1 MPPVM
6 SNRGTRLRR
15 IVPPGDPLR
24 FALLGIMIAAFA
36 VRLIGLN
43 WDDGQL
49 LHPDE
54 YHVTEVTVDRVQLSL
69 PPDWANLRDP
79 ALSTLNPRSDGDDG
93 THRSF
98 AYGSLPLYA
107 TDLVAEGLNRLAGVP
122 VFSGV
127 IAGPSDRD
135 WHSLDQLFK
144 VGRLINM
151 VLDTV
156 VVAMVFAIARMV
168 GGGLAGLG
176 AATIYAFA
184 PVVIQLAHFYTTD
197 SWLTFGAAL
206 TLLCAI
212 RAARSGDRR
221 LFVLAGL
228 AAGFTLATKPTGVAT
243 FALIGL
249 AILYDAWLRHRSGH
263 TPAAI
268 TGAGVERF
276 VLASIAA
283 LIVFAIAEPYAV
295 LDPSSYLADL
305 REQTSI
311 QRGTFDVPYTRV
323 YIGTTP
329 VVYQFEQLVR
339 FGMGPVGGLL
349 GLFGILALAS
359 RAWRHRGA
367 AELMTL
373 GWILIF
379 LATLLLPQTKFLRYV
394 APMVP
399 ALAVAGGYL
408 LSRLARI
415 RLPRLGPVV
424 GMTAAAAAMAGLVF
438 WVAATS
444 SVYASDNTRI
454 SATRWIYDNIPPGS
468 AITTEVW
475 DRGVPLDMGPV
486 LSAETYQ
493 YEWLSFDSYTD
504 RPVYGDL
511 VAIADVLDAI
521 PEARPAAEAIR
532 ANDFPTAEATLATAA
547 PELAAMG
554 EAGRFDLS
562 SRLIQAED
570 GFSDGSYNLHYATD
584 VLIDAL
590 DDLDANDLEGAWS
603 ALGVEITLTGGEEA
617 TSAIYAQLDQAD
629 YYVISSDRI
638 TASLPQLPWRYPVQ
652 IAVLDALR
660 SGQLGYTEVADFTSH
675 PEFAG
680 VSIDDDAADE
690 TWINYDHPHVQ
701 IYQKISLIPQGQ
713 FNALLASQR
722 LQPASPTRTPPAADD
737 LMLDEPNG
745 ELPVV
750 SDARWSSSVT
760 DDSAVA
766 LAVWVVLL
774 IVLQVAG
781 LPLARLLLG
790 NLAEGGWVFARL
802 LITLAAAFVVWMGA
816 STGLFLFRAVWCA
829 AAVIIIAGLLWFLRV
844 RWGSGRR
851 FFAVSADQ
859 RRVAGIGEIVFW
871 TVFVFFLTLRF
882 YNPDS
887 WEANWGGEKPME
899 FAHLNATLRSAEFP
913 PYDPWFSGGYLNYY
927 YYGLYVVA
935 FLIKL
940 TGIPAEIAF
949 NLAQPTVMAFLGS
962 AAYGVA
968 ATLGRDLSAR
978 LNVGRLATIAGGL
991 MGAVLMVAVGNLGG
1005 FFNLFDEQV
1014 GGWAVVW
1021 NPSRAIDGTITE
1033 FPYFTGLYAD
1043 LHAHGIALPITVL
1056 VIALCYSLASQSR
1069 LLNLAL
1075 SAGPVGRWRALL
1087 GARLV
1092 ALAVALGTLYMTN
1105 AWDIAT
1111 YVLFAAASVFLATRG
1126 LRNLIARLVAAVGLF
1141 LVIGILAFASVLA
1154 FYLKFVALFSS
1165 LGRVKGPTPFWDEM
1179 LHFGGLIAIVIVGMT
1194 ALLCVG
1200 ARGGWRVWLQPLL
1213 PIVGIAFLLVFA
1225 SILNRPTAEDDSG
1238 LQAGDLVVL
1247 ALVAMLTLILSAAA
1261 WSRDNALGGPGP
1273 LPAARR
1279 LFIVAAAI
1287 VAVGAAAIGQP
1298 VFGIGVAIVGVG
1310 AFAYLFLPGTAPR
1323 MVGLMVA
1330 AGGGVIAALEIVYLV
1345 DNLGEDPDYYRMN
1358 TVFKFYNQSWVLLAL
1373 SGAGLFAWMLARLS
1387 APASSERRPM
1397 MPRSGAPFGVQ
1408 VVTPP
1413 IVAPPQGT
1421 QPTPVMAPVSPS
1433 GLPSIAWSKVGLVVT
1448 ALVVIASACYP
1459 LTVTSIRLDNRFAGT
1474 PNTLNAYEWMDH
1486 ATVSSTGLTCTD
1498 PPTSRTGMSFADDR
1512 AAIDWFNDEVD
1523 GSPVIAELS
1532 LYNAY
1537 YCLPS
1542 RFSVST
1548 GLPTILGWR
1557 NHESQQRYP
1566 DDLDPRLRDVE
1577 TLYDSTDPD
1586 AKLDI
1591 LRRYGVEYVVVGT
1604 LERDLTDGGR
1614 PTVDPSGLDTFEA
1627 MVGTSLE
1634 VAFQHGETTVYRVLP
1649 ATATTATP

>member
-1 MPPVM
+1 MRV
-6 SNRGTRLRR
+6 
-15 IVPPGDPLR
+15 
-24 FALLGIMIAAFA
+24 ALFGIILAAFA

-54 YHVTEVTVDRVQLSL
+54 YHVTEVTVDRVQLPL
-69 PPDWANLRDP
+69 PPDWSNLADP
-79 ALSTLNPRSDGDDG
+79 AVSTLNPRSDGSDG
-93 THRSF
+93 NHRSF

-107 TDLVAEGLNRLAGVP
+107 TDLVAEGLNRAASLP
-122 VFSGV
+122 VLSTV
-127 IAGPSDRD
+127 IAGPPGQD

-151 VLDTV
+151 MLDTMG
-156 VVAMVFAIARMV
+156 VAMVFAIARMV
-168 GGGLAGLG
+168 GGRAAGIG
-176 AATIYAFA
+176 AAAIYAFA

-212 RAARSGDRR
+212 RAARNGDRR
-221 LFVLAGL
+221 LFLVAGL

-243 FALIGL
+243 FALVGL

-263 TPAAI
+263 TATAVFGAI
-268 TGAGVERF
+268 AERF
-276 VLASIAA
+276 VLAAIAT
-283 LIVFAIAEPYAV
+283 IVVFVIAEPYAV
-295 LDPSSYLADL
+295 LDPTSYLADL

-329 VVYQFEQLVR
+329 MVYQFEQLVR

-349 GLFGILALAS
+349 GVFGIVALAW

-379 LATLLLPQTKFLRYV
+379 LATLLLPQTKFLRYI

-408 LSRLARI
+408 LSRIVRL
-415 RLPRLGPVV
+415 RLPRFGRAFGL
-424 GMTAAAAAMAGLVF
+424 TAAAAAMAGLVF
-438 WVAATS
+438 WVAVTS

-454 SATRWIYDNIPPGS
+454 SASRWIYDNVPPGS

-475 DRGVPLDMGPV
+475 DRGVPLDLGPV
-486 LSAETYQ
+486 LSAETFQ
-493 YEWLSFDSYTD
+493 YEWLSLDSYTD

-511 VAIADVLDAI
+511 VAIAEVLNTVPAVQ
-521 PEARPAAEAIR
+521 PAAPAIR
-532 ANDFPTAEATLATAA
+532 ANDFATAEATLVASA
-547 PELAAMG
+547 PDLAAMD
-554 EAGRFDLS
+554 EASRYDLA
-562 SRLIQAED
+562 SRLVEVED
-570 GFSDGSYNLHYATD
+570 SFSDSSYNLRYATD
-584 VLIDAL
+584 VVIDAL
-590 DDLDANDLEGAWS
+590 NDPTANDLEGAWS
-603 ALGVEITLTGGEEA
+603 ALGVEISLAGSEEA
-617 TSAIYAQLDQAD
+617 AAAIYSQLDQAD
-629 YYVISSDRI
+629 YYVISSNRI

-652 IAVLDALR
+652 IAFFAALE
-660 SGQLGYTEVADFTSH
+660 SGQLGYTQVADFRSH

-680 VSIDDDAADE
+680 ISIDDDAADE
-690 TWINYDHPHVQ
+690 TWINYDHPRVQ
-701 IYQKISLIPQGQ
+701 IFQKTNLIPPDQ
-713 FNALLASQR
+713 FNELLASPR
-722 LQPASPTRTPPAADD
+722 LQPVSPTRTPPAND
-737 LMLDEPNG
+737 LMLDQPNG

-750 SDARWSSSVT
+750 SDARWSSSIT
-760 DDSAVA
+760 DNSGVA
-766 LAVWVVLL
+766 LAVWVLL
-774 IVLQVAG
+774 LVVLQVAG
-781 LPLARLLLG
+781 LPLAQLLLG
-790 NLAEGGWVFARL
+790 NLAEGGWVFSRM

-829 AAVIIIAGLLWFLRV
+829 AALIVIAGLFWFLRA

-871 TVFVFFLTLRF
+871 SVFVFFVVLRF

-887 WEANWGGEKPME
+887 WEAQWGGEKPME
-899 FAHLNATLRSAEFP
+899 FAHLNATLRSSEFP

-991 MGAVLMVAVGNLGG
+991 MGAVLMVGVGNLGG
-1005 FFNLFDEQV
+1005 FFNLFDRQI

-1021 NPSRAIDGTITE
+1021 NPSRALGNDSITE

-1056 VIALCYSLASQSR
+1056 VIALCYSLASQPR
-1069 LLNLAL
+1069 LLTLAL
-1075 SAGPVGRWRALL
+1075 SSGRVGRWRALL
-1087 GARLV
+1087 GARVV
-1092 ALAVALGTLYMTN
+1092 ALSIALGTLYMTN

-1111 YVLFAAASVFLATRG
+1111 YVLFAAASVFIATRS
-1126 LRNLIARLVAAVGLF
+1126 LPTLVARLVAAVAGS
-1141 LVIGILAFASVLA
+1141 LVIAVLGFASVLP
-1154 FYLKFVALFSS
+1154 FYLKFVTLFSS
-1165 LGRVKGPTPFWDEM
+1165 LGGVEEPTNFWNEM

-1213 PIVGIAFLLVFA
+1213 PILGISFVLVFA
-1225 SILNRPTAEDDSG
+1225 AILNRPTVSDESG
-1238 LQAGDLVVL
+1238 LQVGDLVIL
-1247 ALVAMLTLILSAAA
+1247 ALIAILTLILSAAA
-1261 WSRDNALGGPGP
+1261 WSRGNALGGGAP
-1273 LPAARR
+1273 LPMARR
-1279 LFIVAAAI
+1279 LVIVVAA
-1287 VAVGAAAIGQP
+1287 VVTVGAAVVGQP
-1298 VFGIGVAIVGVG
+1298 VFGLGAVIVGVG
-1310 AFAYLFLPGTAPR
+1310 AFSYLFLPGTAPR
-1323 MVGLMVA
+1323 MIGLMIA
-1330 AGGGVIAALEIVYLV
+1330 AGGGVVAALEVIYLV
-1345 DNLGEDPDYYRMN
+1345 DNLAGGSAYRMN
-1358 TVFKFYNQSWVLLAL
+1358 TVFKFYNQTWVLLAL
-1373 SGAGLFAWMLARLS
+1373 SGAGLFAWMLARLV
-1387 APASSERRPM
+1387 APVASRRPAVATAS
-1397 MPRSGAPFGVQ
+1397 SGAPSGVQ
-1408 VVTPP
+1408 VVAPQTPSGP
-1413 IVAPPQGT
+1413 ITNDPV
-1421 QPTPVMAPVSPS
+1421 PVMATVSPP
-1433 GLPSIAWSKVGLVVT
+1433 GLPSVAWSKVGLVVV
-1448 ALVVIASACYP
+1448 ALVVGASACYP
-1459 LTVTSIRLDNRFAGT
+1459 LTATSIRLDNRFAGT

-1486 ATVSSTGLTCTD
+1486 ANVSSSGPSCTD
-1498 PPTSRTGMSFADDR
+1498 VPTSRTGMSFSDDR
-1512 AAIDWFNDEVD
+1512 AAIDWFNSEVN

-1532 LYNAY
+1532 LEYAY
-1537 YCLPS
+1537 WCLPS

-1557 NHESQQRYP
+1557 NHESQQRYS
-1566 DDLDPRLRDVE
+1566 DDLGPRLSDVE
-1577 TLYDSTDPD
+1577 TLYNSTDLK

-1591 LRRYGVEYVVVGT
+1591 LREYGVEYIVVGT
-1604 LERDLTDGGR
+1604 LERQLTDEGR
-1614 PTVDPSGLDTFEA
+1614 PVVDPAGLVAFEG

-1634 VAFQHGETTVYRVLP
+1634 VAFEQGETTVYRVLP
-1649 ATATTATP
+1649 ASAIPPGP